1 MDYAIDDLSKEI
13 GEMRA
18 SGELKEMDQD
28 AIKDVIESLHAS
40 AIPTTSEI

>member
-18 SGELKEMDQD
+18 SGELKEMDHD
-28 AIKDVIESLHAS
+28 AIEEAIKSLHATT
-40 AIPTTSEI
+40 IPTTSEI